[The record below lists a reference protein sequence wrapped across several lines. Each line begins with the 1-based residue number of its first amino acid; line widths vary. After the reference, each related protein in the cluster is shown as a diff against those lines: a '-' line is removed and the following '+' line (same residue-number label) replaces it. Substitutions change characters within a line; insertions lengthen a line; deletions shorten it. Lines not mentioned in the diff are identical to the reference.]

1 MPLKIC
7 IVGAKGRMGQA
18 IAQAA
23 EEAGLTVIAKVDEGD
38 DLAAGIAAADAVIDF
53 SYHTITE
60 RVFTVAVEQGKPVVC
75 GTTGHSEAER
85 VKLLK
90 IAAGTPTV
98 WAGNFSVGVNLLC
111 YLTEKAAEILPPSFN
126 AEIVEMHHRL
136 KKDAPSGTA
145 LMLANSVLEPRGLK
159 GSDLRHGREGI
170 TGERTEREV
179 GMHSL
184 RGGDVVGDHTVI
196 FSDMGERLE
205 LTHKASSRAIFARG
219 AVRAA
224 LWAVGK
230 KPGVYGI
237 REVLGLD

>member
-1 MPLKIC
+1 MSIKIC

-18 IAQAA
+18 VAEAAQ
-23 EEAGLTVIAKVDEGD
+23 EAGHTVVSKVDMGD
-38 DLAAGIAAADAVIDF
+38 DLAAGIAKADVVIDF
-53 SYHTITE
+53 SFHTVTE
-60 RVFTVAVEQGKPVVC
+60 SVFRAASAAGKPVVC
-75 GTTGHSEAER
+75 GTTGHSQEER
-85 VKLLK
+85 AKLLE
-90 IAAGTPTV
+90 IASKTATV

-111 YLTEKAAEILPPSFN
+111 YLVEKAAAALPLDYN

-145 LMLANSVLEPRGLK
+145 LMLAESVLGPRGLTHD
-159 GSDLRHGREGI
+159 DLVHGREGI
-170 TGERTEREV
+170 TGERTQREV

-196 FSDMGERLE
+196 FSDIGERVE

-224 LWAVGK
+224 GWAIGK
-230 KPGVYGI
+230 KPGVYSI
-237 REVLGLD
+237 REVLGLA

>member
-1 MPLKIC
+1 MSLKIC

-18 IAQAA
+18 IAAA
-23 EEAGLTVIAKVDEGD
+23 VEEAGHTVSSGLDQGD
-38 DLAAGIAAADAVIDF
+38 DLRAGISAADAVIDF
-53 SYHTITE
+53 SFHTVTE
-60 RVFTVAVEQGKPVVC
+60 SVFSLAAELGKPVVC
-75 GTTGHSEAER
+75 GTTGHSQEEK
-85 VKLLK
+85 VKLLE
-90 IAAGTPTV
+90 IASKTATV
-98 WAGNFSVGVNLLC
+98 WAGNFSIGVNLLC
-111 YLTEKAAEILPPSFN
+111 YLVEKAADILPLDYN

-145 LMLANSVLEPRGLK
+145 LMLADAVLEPRDLNYD
-159 GSDLRHGREGI
+159 DLRHGREGI

-196 FSDMGERLE
+196 FSDVGERLE

-224 LWAVGK
+224 IWSVGK
-230 KPGVYGI
+230 QPGIYGI
-237 REVLGLD
+237 REVLGLA